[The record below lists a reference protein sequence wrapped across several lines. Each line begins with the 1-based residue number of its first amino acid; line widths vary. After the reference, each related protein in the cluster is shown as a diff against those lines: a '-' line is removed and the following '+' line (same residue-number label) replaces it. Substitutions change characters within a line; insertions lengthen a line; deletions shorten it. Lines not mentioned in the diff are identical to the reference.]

1 MTVRIVLGAPAS
13 GKTEWLIR
21 RIRDLKARQ
30 TFSESWVLVPDGS
43 KVAYLQKRIGQ
54 AGGAVGVHVGSF
66 GTLCRN
72 LLEQNGNFM
81 SVMPPAM
88 NSQIVQDLLA
98 QAWEDGEL
106 EQFANIKEKPGLIEV
121 LQDAFAELRGG
132 ALLPDDILAHPEASL
147 IEKEIARLYRRYL
160 SQLEHSQ
167 WSDEE
172 GLSWKARQA
181 LLDSPRLAGSI
192 SLVAVDGFTDLTRS
206 RRQFLRALAQQV
218 GELIITLPGER
229 EGGRPVNA
237 HTLNQLKILQQ
248 EFDAELIELE
258 RGNFTAPHLQMLQE
272 SVFEEREVVVPDL
285 SEPLLLEV
293 PGQAEEAREA
303 LRWLKRKHLR
313 EGIALEEMAVFVS
326 DLEAYRPWLSLVGS
340 EFGLPLYFLE
350 REKLSNSPAID
361 AILRFLRLAL
371 DGFPSRDLLG
381 VFSAPYLNFGFSS
394 SQLMEVDRIAVKQ
407 IVVSGREQWQEAW
420 QALLAQPSEDK
431 AQSRDDEEDISES
444 ALTDLAE
451 ITGNFDRFWALFE
464 GIEQAQSLSAWLT
477 WLDERIRGLGFY
489 KNLETQDDLDAG
501 RTLSDLLQSL
511 LMTEEVLGA
520 RNLTFEGFYSL
531 LSTAIKAK
539 SLEQSENRQRS
550 AIFIAGIGNARANR
564 YDCVAI
570 LGLNEGGFPVRENA
584 DPFLSEPLRAALGLE
599 PRLGRQQQ
607 SIFHQAISRA
617 NRDLLL
623 TRAYL
628 NESGEQ
634 NEPSAYWKAV
644 QLLIPENGVRKM
656 TPGQLLPQSE
666 AGSLSE
672 MLTWAARQS
681 AMQYAEL
688 PEAAERWRDLAE
700 ARTVLNARRAEA
712 GYGEFEGEI
721 AVEPEDVARPIWS
734 ASAFE
739 TFASCPFHFYAAY
752 LLGLE
757 ARKLPELGFDSAQR
771 GQIYH
776 KVLEKVYREVIEH
789 EVRPIEI
796 VEEIALQVFS
806 EAPRK
811 LGFRPSLLWQIE
823 QEQMLELLKK
833 NIAKLE
839 ENREN
844 WQPYRLEYSFGVGWE
859 PPLIV
864 SFEDGTE
871 LSFRGFIDRIDVNGD
886 GNYRVI
892 DYKTASSTP
901 TKTDLKKGT
910 RLQLPLYA
918 RAVEDALEGGKVV
931 DGFYWSL
938 GSQQAGTLSLAKL
951 RVEAAWQMV
960 KEHIRAGYQ
969 RILVG
974 DFIPR
979 APENQ
984 CPDYCPAKGWCW
996 RYQKGSF

>member
-1 MTVRIVLGAPAS
+1 MTVRILLGAPAS

-21 RIRDLKARQ
+21 RIRSLKAKQR
-30 TFSESWVLVPDGS
+30 FSESWVLVPDGS
-43 KVAYLQKRIGQ
+43 KVVYLRKRIGQ

-66 GTLCRN
+66 GMLCLN
-72 LLEQNGNFM
+72 LLEQNGQFV

-98 QAWEDGEL
+98 RAWEDGEL
-106 EQFANIKEKPGLIEV
+106 EQFANIKDKPGLIEV
-121 LQDAFAELRGG
+121 LQDAFTELRGG
-132 ALLPDDILAHPEASL
+132 YLLPDDILDYPQASP
-147 IEKEIARLYRRYL
+147 IEKEIAGLYRRYL
-160 SQLEHSQ
+160 KELEHSE

-192 SLVAVDGFTDLTRS
+192 SLVAVDGFAGFTNS
-206 RRQFLRALAQQV
+206 RRRFLRALADQV

-229 EGGRPVNA
+229 EGGRAVNA
-237 HTLNQLKILQQ
+237 YTLSQLELLQKD
-248 EFDAELIELE
+248 FDAELIELE
-258 RGNFTAPHLQMLQE
+258 RGNFAAPHLQKLQE
-272 SVFEEREVVVPDL
+272 SVFEGRNVVIPDL

-313 EGIALEEMAVFVS
+313 EGIALEEMAIFVS
-326 DLEAYRPWLSLVGS
+326 DMEAYRPWLSLVGS

-350 REKLSNSPAID
+350 REKLANSPAID

-381 VFSAPYLNFGFSS
+381 VFSTPYLNFGFAN
-394 SQLMEVDRIAVKQ
+394 SQLLEVDRIAVDQ

-420 QALLAQPSEDK
+420 QALLAQPSEEK
-431 AQSRDDEEDISES
+431 AQYCDDEENVSES
-444 ALTDLAE
+444 ALSDLTE
-451 ITGNFDRFWALFE
+451 IIGNFDRFWALFE

-477 WLDERIRGLGFY
+477 WLEERLRALGFY
-489 KNLETQDDLDAG
+489 ENLETQDDLDAG
-501 RTLSDLLQSL
+501 KTLSDLLQSL

-520 RNLTFEGFYSL
+520 RNLTFESFFSL

-539 SLEQSENRQRS
+539 SLEQSENRQAS
-550 AIFIAGIGNARANR
+550 AIFVAGIGNARANR

-570 LGLNEGGFPVRENA
+570 LGLNEGSFPVRENA

-644 QLLIPENGVRKM
+644 QLLIPESGVKKL
-656 TPGQLLPQSE
+656 TPGQMQPQSE

-681 AMQYAEL
+681 TMHYADL
-688 PEAAERWRDLAE
+688 PEALERWRDLAD
-700 ARTVLNARRAEA
+700 ARVVLNARRAEE
-712 GYGEFEGEI
+712 GYGEFEGKI
-721 AVEPEDVARPIWS
+721 TVLPEDVERPIWS

-739 TFASCPFHFYAAY
+739 TFASCPFHFYASY

-757 ARKLPELGFDSAQR
+757 ARELPELGFDSAQL

-776 KVLEKVYREVIEH
+776 KVLEKVYREVIENGANP
-789 EVRPIEI
+789 VEI
-796 VEEIALQVFS
+796 VEEIALQVFAQ
-806 EAPRK
+806 APSK

-833 NIAKLE
+833 NIAELE
-839 ENREN
+839 ANRNN

-892 DYKTASSTP
+892 DYKTASSIP
-901 TKTDLKKGT
+901 TKTDLEKGT

-918 RAVEDALEGGKVV
+918 KAVEDALEGGEVV

-938 GSQQAGTLSLAKL
+938 GSQNAGTLSLAKL
-951 RVEAAWQMV
+951 KVEDAWQTAR
-960 KEHIRAGYQ
+960 EHIWAGYQ
-969 RILVG
+969 RIRVG
-974 DFIPR
+974 DFIPKV
-979 APENQ
+979 PKNQ

-996 RYQKGSF
+996 RYQKGGF